1 MSPTSANSTVP
12 SGTAVSPSSMSFI
25 SIIQTFRTQ
34 LDLPPEL
41 SCEDVL
47 RAAYPLLAGLPYPSE
62 PAAVGL
68 WPAAQWLANKFFG
81 PSSIPSNEQFTP
93 TVRLPPESFPIG
105 EPPIQSAL
113 PQARGSPATISF
125 NVEAAITSPS
135 AAAVTHDTSDSHGFD
150 LASPF
155 IGSDSESDHDLD
167 LTADAP
173 VYADSA
179 ADLDHGGCSFTRRA
193 ACFKDRP
200 LRDHAALLQGQHFLS
215 RKECTGYIERI
226 NLEHGCRGIRTVD
239 PGRHYFY
246 NIVCQCSSCPYFLR
260 IHLTQTANSSTTNY
274 WIVDCSKSITKHS
287 IDQCIS
293 VGKASVSFL
302 VQNDYFRHLV
312 YSSRGDIGG
321 CTLHFR
327 PTVKQL
333 RADLTITLGIDS
345 SINNVFLANGTS
357 SC

>member
-1 MSPTSANSTVP
+1 HRGTVP
-12 SGTAVSPSSMSFI
+12 SGTAVSPSSSMSFI

-47 RAAYPLLAGLPYPSE
+47 RAAYPLKVCWPDYHTPPNQQLSR
-62 PAAVGL
+62 VGL

-81 PSSIPSNEQFTP
+81 PSSIPSNEQ
-93 TVRLPPESFPIG
+93 VEA
-105 EPPIQSAL
+105 PIQSAL

-155 IGSDSESDHDLD
+155 IGSDSESEPDLD

-200 LRDHAALLQGQHFLS
+200 LRDHAALLQ
-215 RKECTGYIERI
+215 KECTGYIERI

-274 WIVDCSKSITKHS
+274 WIVDCSK
-287 IDQCIS
+287 
-293 VGKASVSFL
+293 
-302 VQNDYFRHLV
+302 
-312 YSSRGDIGG
+312 
-321 CTLHFR
+321 
-327 PTVKQL
+327 
-333 RADLTITLGIDS
+333 
-345 SINNVFLANGTS
+345 
-357 SC
+357 